1 MTPDD
6 AMPDLFDYEWTAD
19 GHLVYASWTSG
30 TIVYRTLVANCLNGD
45 VANQL
50 VAAQHARLEERRR
63 PPRHRPLSAQIAEVL
78 DRNSMEKASNTPDF
92 LLGEYLERCLAAAG
106 ILISRRDGWYGVQLR
121 PGHHYT
127 EPDDT
132 DIVAVEIV
140 EE

>member
-19 GHLVYASWTSG
+19 GHPVYASWTSG

-63 PPRHRPLSAQIAEVL
+63 PPRHRPLSDQIAEVL
-78 DRNSMEKASNTPDF
+78 NRTV
-92 LLGEYLERCLAAAG
+92 LG
-106 ILISRRDGWYGVQLR
+106 
-121 PGHHYT
+121 
-127 EPDDT
+127 
-132 DIVAVEIV
+132 
-140 EE
+140 